1 MSTIDDVHGGQM
13 AEPIQQ
19 SAAENQPWR
28 TAAASTQQQY
38 PAPPVEPIFQVS
50 TMTHIGALILWFNQ
64 RRVVTGTYAQCDAAL
79 RSAQTQNLLV
89 GWWSFLS
96 ILIMNWVAL
105 VHNVNSRKKL
115 NRDLQ
120 QAQAYAQWW
129 HQYHAHPQ
137 PHVPSQSHM

>member
-1 MSTIDDVHGGQM
+1 
-13 AEPIQQ
+13 
-19 SAAENQPWR
+19 
-28 TAAASTQQQY
+28 
-38 PAPPVEPIFQVS
+38 
-50 TMTHIGALILWFNQ
+50 MTHIGALILWFNQ

-129 HQYHAHPQ
+129 HQYHAHTQRHVPPQ
-137 PHVPSQSHM
+137 PHV